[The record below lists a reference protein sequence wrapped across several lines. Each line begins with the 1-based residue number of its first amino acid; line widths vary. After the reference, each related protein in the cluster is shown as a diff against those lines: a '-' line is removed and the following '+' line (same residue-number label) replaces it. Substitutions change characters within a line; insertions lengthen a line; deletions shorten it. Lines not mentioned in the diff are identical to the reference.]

1 MNILPYLAIQS
12 NKNKTLIPLTFFLW
26 VFCLAGW
33 GHAQTGLDSR
43 HQSPV
48 VRAVQKI
55 SPAVVNISS
64 EYEVANR
71 NLPFSGF
78 GMDPFFE
85 SFFKDFFDQG
95 SEQRRKRTS
104 LGSGVIIDGSRGLIL
119 TNTHVIE
126 KTIKIKVTL
135 NDEREF
141 EAEIVGSD
149 PDTDLAVLRIDTRK
163 PLPAVAMGNS
173 DDLMIGETVIA
184 IGNPFGFSNTVT
196 TGVVSAVNRS
206 IRTGDRVYH
215 DFIQTDASI
224 NPGNSGGPLLNI
236 NGDLIGINTAIYAKA
251 QGIGFA
257 IPINTAKRIVADLI
271 QFGEV
276 IPAWIGVT
284 VQDVDEKLAHYL
296 GIEKTKGAII
306 IDVEAESPA
315 ADAGITEGDL
325 LVSIGSR
332 SVGSSLDY
340 QTLMRGYAAG
350 DSLEIGLIRNNQ
362 KRVVK
367 LKARVF
373 PEKRALD
380 LAFRLM
386 GIRVEDIKFKKQA
399 GSRGL
404 ATEGVMISDIAPRSP
419 LARIG
424 ARSGDII
431 RQLDE
436 IKIRNLNDFKKAIVK
451 YRLKSSVIVLLQ
463 RGDQGYYVSVRL

>member
-1 MNILPYLAIQS
+1 MTILPYLATQS
-12 NKNKTLIPLTFFLW
+12 NKNKYYPVLAFFLSLY
-26 VFCLAGW
+26 FLAGW
-33 GHAQTGLDSR
+33 TYAQAGLDSR
-43 HQSPV
+43 RLSPV
-48 VRAVQKI
+48 VKAIQQI

-71 NLPFSGF
+71 AHPFSAF

-85 SFFKDFFDQG
+85 SFFKDFFDHG
-95 SEQRRKRTS
+95 SERRQKRTS

-126 KTIKIKVTL
+126 KTAKITVIL

-141 EAEIVGSD
+141 EAEIVGAD
-149 PDTDLAVLRIDTRK
+149 PDTDLAVLRINTQK
-163 PLPAVAMGNS
+163 PIPAVEMGNS

-206 IRTGDRVYH
+206 IRTDDRVYH

-271 QFGEV
+271 RFGEV
-276 IPAWIGVT
+276 IPAWIGIT
-284 VQDVDEKLAHYL
+284 VQDMDSKLAQYM
-296 GIEKTKGAII
+296 GIENSKGAIVMG
-306 IDVEAESPA
+306 VEAKSPA
-315 ADAGITEGDL
+315 ADADIIEGDL

-332 SVGSSLDY
+332 AIGSSLDY
-340 QTLMRGYAAG
+340 QRVMKGYAAG
-350 DSLEIGLIRNNQ
+350 DSLEIGLIRNH
-362 KRVVK
+362 KKKLVM

-373 PEKRALD
+373 PEEQALD
-380 LAFRLM
+380 LAYRLM
-386 GIRVEDIKFKKQA
+386 GIRVEDITSKNHASIKAKP
-399 GSRGL
+399 S
-404 ATEGVMISDIAPRSP
+404 EGVMISEVGRRSYF
-419 LARIG
+419 AKIG

-436 IKIRNLNDFKKAIVK
+436 IKIRDLSDFKKAIVK
-451 YRLKSSVIVLLQ
+451 YRQKTSVVVLLQ
-463 RGDQGYYVSVRL
+463 RGDQGYYITVKF

>member
-1 MNILPYLAIQS
+1 MYILPYPASQS
-12 NKNKTLIPLTFFLW
+12 NKNKCHILLAFFLW
-26 VFCLAGW
+26 LPCLAGW
-33 GHAQTGLDSR
+33 GHAQTEMDPR
-43 HQSPV
+43 RQTPV
-48 VRAVQKI
+48 VKAVQQT

-64 EYEVANR
+64 EYEVASR
-71 NLPFSGF
+71 NLPFSAF
-78 GMDPFFE
+78 GMDPFFD

-95 SEQRRKRTS
+95 SEHRRKRTS

-126 KTIKIKVTL
+126 KTAKIKVAL

-141 EAEIVGSD
+141 EAKIVGAD
-149 PDTDLAVLRIDTRK
+149 PDTDLAVLRIDTQK

-276 IPAWIGVT
+276 IPAWIGLT
-284 VQDVDEKLAHYL
+284 VQGVDKKLAQYL
-296 GIEKTKGAII
+296 GIEKAKGAIVI
-306 IDVEAESPA
+306 GVEAESPA
-315 ADAGITEGDL
+315 ADADIIEGDL

-332 SVGSSLDY
+332 EIGSLLEY
-340 QTLMRGYAAG
+340 QTVMRGYAAG
-350 DSLEIGLIRNNQ
+350 DSFKIGLMRNNQ
-362 KRVVK
+362 KKVVA
-367 LKARVF
+367 LKAGVF
-373 PEKRALD
+373 PEDRALD
-380 LAFRLM
+380 LAYRLM
-386 GIRVEDIKFKKQA
+386 GIRVEDINFQKQA
-399 GSRGL
+399 GIKGL
-404 ATEGVMISDIAPRSP
+404 PAEGVVISDVAPRSQ
-419 LARIG
+419 LAGIG
-424 ARSGDII
+424 ARNGDII

-436 IKIRNLNDFKKAIVK
+436 IKIRSLTDFKKTIVK
-451 YRLKSSVIVLLQ
+451 YHLKSSVIVLLQ
-463 RGDQGYYVSVRL
+463 RGNQGYYVSVRF